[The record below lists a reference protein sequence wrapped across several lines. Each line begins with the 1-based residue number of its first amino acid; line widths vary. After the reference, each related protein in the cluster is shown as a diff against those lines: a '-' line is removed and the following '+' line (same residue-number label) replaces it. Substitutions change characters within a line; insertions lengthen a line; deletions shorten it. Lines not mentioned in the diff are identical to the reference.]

1 MLLSTHPQ
9 ARPGAGDVGADHAI
23 AAGPVIGP
31 PIGGFIVTYMS
42 WRWIF
47 FLNIPIAIMGVIL
60 VTKYINDIKE
70 EDAGKLDWWV

>member
-1 MLLSTHPQ
+1 M
-9 ARPGAGDVGADHAI
+9 
-23 AAGPVIGP
+23 IGP